1 MKTVLLLLKKDR
13 QIFLSENFNGKRR
26 HDVFGALSTIIL
38 LALLYGTFVYVFYHF
53 ARFYMSATFEV
64 QGAERARAFELTTF
78 VYAAMLLI
86 NIFVGVKQIYSAL
99 VSSNDCDVLI
109 YQPISQQHLFLYKLI
124 KIYIGQIVSTLLV
137 LLPSAIVIDVLS
149 ASVGGFCYYLTVVF
163 HLLLCPLLGCAI
175 AALFTVPFNGIM
187 RFVQRKFVLHLI
199 LYVIV
204 LALGFWLYGMFLS
217 VLTDLIQTGEL
228 LYVLDSSTVN
238 AVAAVAAKFYPVK
251 FFSNMLFGQNV
262 AVSLLSVL
270 GICAVAGVVTYFVI
284 RAMYFKV
291 LQQKLEG
298 DIKIFRKKK
307 SVAKIHSPLA
317 ALVKKEFLIILRT
330 PTYAFAYFATTFTLP
345 FMVYVCANLMRS
357 MVATLP
363 NVALINCDFEIAIF
377 VIAMFSVLTNTF
389 CTSNISRDGKMFSM
403 LKTMPVDGH
412 LVVKAKLLFCSVV
425 SVASV
430 LVSCIVLL
438 CVSYLNWWQ
447 ALVIFAVA
455 SLLDIAEIAFATKRD
470 LAKPHLPQ
478 NDRDEVTEDNNNVS
492 AVTLLGLV
500 CAVLLGGGAL
510 AMSLILSLLYTN
522 ALALTVTMTFVF
534 IAVILVFILSLV
546 YLFRDLEDNFYKAED

>member
-38 LALLYGTFVYVFYHF
+38 LALLYGTFIYVFYHF

-307 SVAKIHSPLA
+307 SVEKIHSPLA

-500 CAVLLGGGAL
+500 CAVFLGGGAL

-522 ALALTVTMTFVF
+522 TLALTVTMTFVF

>member
-13 QIFLSENFNGKRR
+13 QIFLSENFNGNRR

-38 LALLYGTFVYVFYHF
+38 LALLYGTFIYVFYHF

-149 ASVGGFCYYLTVVF
+149 ASVGGFWYYLTAVF

>member
-38 LALLYGTFVYVFYHF
+38 LALLYGTFIYVFYHF

-187 RFVQRKFVLHLI
+187 RFVQRKFVLRLI

-500 CAVLLGGGAL
+500 CAVFLGGGAL

>member
-38 LALLYGTFVYVFYHF
+38 LALLYGTFIYVFYHF

-149 ASVGGFCYYLTVVF
+149 ASVGGFWYYLTAVF

-204 LALGFWLYGMFLS
+204 LVLGFWLYGMFLS

>member
-38 LALLYGTFVYVFYHF
+38 LALLYGTFIYVFYHF

-124 KIYIGQIVSTLLV
+124 KIYLGQIVSTLLV

-149 ASVGGFCYYLTVVF
+149 ASVGGFWYYLTAVF

-403 LKTMPVDGH
+403 LKTMPVDGY

-546 YLFRDLEDNFYKAED
+546 YLFRDLENNFYKAED

>member
-13 QIFLSENFNGKRR
+13 QIFLSENFNGNRR

-38 LALLYGTFVYVFYHF
+38 LALLYGTFIYVFYHF

-124 KIYIGQIVSTLLV
+124 KIYIGLIVSTLLV

>member
-38 LALLYGTFVYVFYHF
+38 LALLYGTFIYVFYHF

-149 ASVGGFCYYLTVVF
+149 ASVGGFWYYLTVVF

-403 LKTMPVDGH
+403 LKTMPVDGY

>member
-38 LALLYGTFVYVFYHF
+38 LALLYGTFIYVFYHF

-124 KIYIGQIVSTLLV
+124 KIYLGQIVSTLLV

-149 ASVGGFCYYLTVVF
+149 ASVGGFWYYLTAVF

>member
-38 LALLYGTFVYVFYHF
+38 LALLYGTFIYVFYHF

-124 KIYIGQIVSTLLV
+124 KIYLGQIVSTLLV

-403 LKTMPVDGH
+403 LKTMPVDGY

-500 CAVLLGGGAL
+500 CAVFLGGGAL

-522 ALALTVTMTFVF
+522 TLALTVTMTFVF

>member
-13 QIFLSENFNGKRR
+13 QIFLSENFNGNRR

-38 LALLYGTFVYVFYHF
+38 LALLYGTFIYVFYHF

-522 ALALTVTMTFVF
+522 TLALTVTMTFVF

>member
-38 LALLYGTFVYVFYHF
+38 LALLYGTFIYVFYHF

-403 LKTMPVDGH
+403 LKTMPVDGR

>member
-38 LALLYGTFVYVFYHF
+38 LALLYGTFIYVFYHF

-124 KIYIGQIVSTLLV
+124 KIYLGQIVSTLLV

-149 ASVGGFCYYLTVVF
+149 ASVGGFWYYLTVVF

>member
-38 LALLYGTFVYVFYHF
+38 LALLYGTFIYVFYHF

-124 KIYIGQIVSTLLV
+124 KIYLGQIVSTLLV
-137 LLPSAIVIDVLS
+137 LLPSAIVIDVFS
-149 ASVGGFCYYLTVVF
+149 ASVGGFWYYLTVVF

>member
-38 LALLYGTFVYVFYHF
+38 LALLYGTFIYVFYHF

-124 KIYIGQIVSTLLV
+124 KIYLGQIVSTLLV

-149 ASVGGFCYYLTVVF
+149 ASVGGFWYYLTVVF

-403 LKTMPVDGH
+403 LKTMPVDGY

>member
-38 LALLYGTFVYVFYHF
+38 LALLYGTFIYVFYHF

-149 ASVGGFCYYLTVVF
+149 ASVGGFWYYLTAVF

-284 RAMYFKV
+284 RAMYFEV

-522 ALALTVTMTFVF
+522 TLALTVTMTFVF

>member
-38 LALLYGTFVYVFYHF
+38 LALLYGTFIYVFYHF

-149 ASVGGFCYYLTVVF
+149 ASVGGFWYYLTVVF

-307 SVAKIHSPLA
+307 SVEKIHSPLA

>member
-38 LALLYGTFVYVFYHF
+38 LALLYGTFIYVFYHF

-522 ALALTVTMTFVF
+522 ALALTVTMTFMF

>member
-38 LALLYGTFVYVFYHF
+38 LALLYGTFIYVFYHF

-149 ASVGGFCYYLTVVF
+149 ASVGGFWYYLTVVF

-175 AALFTVPFNGIM
+175 AALFTVPFNSIM

>member
-38 LALLYGTFVYVFYHF
+38 LALLYGTFIYVFYHF

-238 AVAAVAAKFYPVK
+238 AIAAVAAKFYPVK

-403 LKTMPVDGH
+403 LKTMPVDGR

-500 CAVLLGGGAL
+500 CAVFLGGGAL

>member
-38 LALLYGTFVYVFYHF
+38 LALLYGTFIYVFYHF

-124 KIYIGQIVSTLLV
+124 KIYLGQIVSTLLV

-149 ASVGGFCYYLTVVF
+149 ASVGGFWYYLTAVF

-251 FFSNMLFGQNV
+251 FFSNML
-262 AVSLLSVL
+262 S
-270 GICAVAGVVTYFVI
+270 
-284 RAMYFKV
+284 
-291 LQQKLEG
+291 
-298 DIKIFRKKK
+298 
-307 SVAKIHSPLA
+307 
-317 ALVKKEFLIILRT
+317 
-330 PTYAFAYFATTFTLP
+330 
-345 FMVYVCANLMRS
+345 
-357 MVATLP
+357 
-363 NVALINCDFEIAIF
+363 
-377 VIAMFSVLTNTF
+377 
-389 CTSNISRDGKMFSM
+389 GK
-403 LKTMPVDGH
+403 T
-412 LVVKAKLLFCSVV
+412 
-425 SVASV
+425 
-430 LVSCIVLL
+430 
-438 CVSYLNWWQ
+438 W
-447 ALVIFAVA
+447 
-455 SLLDIAEIAFATKRD
+455 R
-470 LAKPHLPQ
+470 
-478 NDRDEVTEDNNNVS
+478 
-492 AVTLLGLV
+492 
-500 CAVLLGGGAL
+500 
-510 AMSLILSLLYTN
+510 
-522 ALALTVTMTFVF
+522 
-534 IAVILVFILSLV
+534 
-546 YLFRDLEDNFYKAED
+546 

>member
-38 LALLYGTFVYVFYHF
+38 LALLYGTFIYVFYHF

-500 CAVLLGGGAL
+500 CAVFLGGGAL

>member
-38 LALLYGTFVYVFYHF
+38 LALLYGTFIYVFYHF

-447 ALVIFAVA
+447 SLVIFAVA

-500 CAVLLGGGAL
+500 CAVFLGGGAL

>member
-38 LALLYGTFVYVFYHF
+38 LALLYGTFIYVFYHF

-124 KIYIGQIVSTLLV
+124 KIYLGQIVSTLLV

-149 ASVGGFCYYLTVVF
+149 ASVGGFWYYLTVVF

-403 LKTMPVDGH
+403 LKTMPVDGY

-522 ALALTVTMTFVF
+522 TLALTVTMTFVF

>member
-38 LALLYGTFVYVFYHF
+38 LALLYGTFIYVFYHF

-522 ALALTVTMTFVF
+522 TLALTVTMTFVF

>member
-38 LALLYGTFVYVFYHF
+38 LALLYGTFIYVFYHF

-124 KIYIGQIVSTLLV
+124 KIYIGLIVSTLLV

-149 ASVGGFCYYLTVVF
+149 ASVGGFCYYLTAVF

-307 SVAKIHSPLA
+307 SVEKIHSPLA

>member
-13 QIFLSENFNGKRR
+13 QIFLSENFNGNRR

-38 LALLYGTFVYVFYHF
+38 LALLYGTFIYVFYHF

-124 KIYIGQIVSTLLV
+124 KIYIGLIVSTLLV

-149 ASVGGFCYYLTVVF
+149 ASVGGFCYYLTAVF

-307 SVAKIHSPLA
+307 SVEKIHSPLA

>member
-38 LALLYGTFVYVFYHF
+38 LALLYGTFIYVFYHF

-149 ASVGGFCYYLTVVF
+149 ASVGGFWYYLTAVF

-522 ALALTVTMTFVF
+522 TLALTVTMTFVF

>member
-38 LALLYGTFVYVFYHF
+38 LALLYGTFIYVFYHF

-124 KIYIGQIVSTLLV
+124 KIYLGQIVSTLLV

-149 ASVGGFCYYLTVVF
+149 ASVGGFWYYLTAVF

-228 LYVLDSSTVN
+228 LYVMDSSTVN
-238 AVAAVAAKFYPVK
+238 AVAAVATKFYPVK

-298 DIKIFRKKK
+298 DIKIFRKRK

-363 NVALINCDFEIAIF
+363 NIALINCDFEIAIF

>member
-38 LALLYGTFVYVFYHF
+38 LALLYGTFIYVFYHF

-124 KIYIGQIVSTLLV
+124 KIYLGQIVSTLLV
-137 LLPSAIVIDVLS
+137 LLPSAIVIDVFS
-149 ASVGGFCYYLTVVF
+149 ASVGGFWYYLTVVF

-251 FFSNMLFGQNV
+251 FFSNMLFGQTV

>member
-38 LALLYGTFVYVFYHF
+38 LALLYGTFIYVFYHF

-149 ASVGGFCYYLTVVF
+149 ASVGGFLYYLTAVF

-307 SVAKIHSPLA
+307 SVEKIHSPLA

-500 CAVLLGGGAL
+500 CAVFLGGGAL

>member
-38 LALLYGTFVYVFYHF
+38 LALLYGTFIYVFYHF

-149 ASVGGFCYYLTVVF
+149 ASVGGFWYYLTVVF

-403 LKTMPVDGH
+403 LKTMPVDGR

>member
-38 LALLYGTFVYVFYHF
+38 LALLYGTFIYVFYHF

-149 ASVGGFCYYLTVVF
+149 ASVGGFLYYLTAVF

-438 CVSYLNWWQ
+438 
-447 ALVIFAVA
+447 
-455 SLLDIAEIAFATKRD
+455 
-470 LAKPHLPQ
+470 
-478 NDRDEVTEDNNNVS
+478 
-492 AVTLLGLV
+492 
-500 CAVLLGGGAL
+500 
-510 AMSLILSLLYTN
+510 
-522 ALALTVTMTFVF
+522 
-534 IAVILVFILSLV
+534 
-546 YLFRDLEDNFYKAED
+546 

>member
-38 LALLYGTFVYVFYHF
+38 LALLYGTFIYVFYHF

-149 ASVGGFCYYLTVVF
+149 ASVGGFCYYLTAVF

>member
-38 LALLYGTFVYVFYHF
+38 LALLYGTFIYVFYHF

-149 ASVGGFCYYLTVVF
+149 ASVGGFWYYLTVVF

-307 SVAKIHSPLA
+307 SVAKIHSPLT

>member
-38 LALLYGTFVYVFYHF
+38 LALLYGTFIYVFYHF

-149 ASVGGFCYYLTVVF
+149 ASVGGFWYYLTVVF

-403 LKTMPVDGH
+403 LKTMPVDGR

-522 ALALTVTMTFVF
+522 TLALTVTMTFVF

>member
-38 LALLYGTFVYVFYHF
+38 LALLYGTFIYVFYHF

-149 ASVGGFCYYLTVVF
+149 ASVGGFWYYLTVVF

>member
-38 LALLYGTFVYVFYHF
+38 LALLYGTFIYVFYHF

-149 ASVGGFCYYLTVVF
+149 ASVGGFWYYLTAVF

-270 GICAVAGVVTYFVI
+270 GICAVAGAVTYFVI

>member
-38 LALLYGTFVYVFYHF
+38 LALLYGTFIYVFYHF

-149 ASVGGFCYYLTVVF
+149 ASVGGFWYYLTAVF

-238 AVAAVAAKFYPVK
+238 AVAAVVAKFYPVK

-522 ALALTVTMTFVF
+522 TLALTVTMTFVF

>member
-13 QIFLSENFNGKRR
+13 QIFLSENFNGNRR

-38 LALLYGTFVYVFYHF
+38 LALLYGTFIYVFYHF

>member
-38 LALLYGTFVYVFYHF
+38 LALLYGTFIYVFYHF

-149 ASVGGFCYYLTVVF
+149 ASVGGFWYYLTAVF

-403 LKTMPVDGH
+403 LKTMPVDGY